1 MTSIQTDPTEGVRS
15 RPPSVDQ
22 ILTWPLMA
30 RLCDLYGRPLVLDA
44 IRGELDHWREE
55 ARPFDDADFAAA
67 VEQAVLKAIAPSLRP
82 VFNLT
87 GTVLHTNLGRAP
99 LPREAIEAMVAVVSG
114 ASNLEYDLDKGKRG
128 DRDDHVEAWV
138 CHLTGAE
145 AATVVNNNAA
155 AVLLVLNTLARRR
168 EVVVSRGE
176 LIEIGGA
183 FRLPDIMARA
193 GCKLHEVGTT
203 NRTHPRDFAEAVSSR
218 TGLLMKAH
226 TSNYRIEGFTAEA
239 GESELAR
246 IAQDHRVPLAVDLGS
261 GSLLDMT
268 ALGLPAEPTVRETLA
283 KGADVV
289 TFSGDKLLGG
299 PQAGI
304 IAGRK
309 DLIRK
314 IKQNSL
320 RRALRS
326 DKQTLAALEAVL
338 RLYGNP
344 ESVVERVPALRLL
357 TRPETAIDQ
366 TAKAIAAPL
375 KAWAGDGWESDVI
388 PVKSQIGSGS
398 LPLDLLPSA
407 GVRLTP
413 AGSNK
418 RQRSRQLKA
427 LSARLRR
434 LPVPVVGRISENALL
449 LDCRCLEDPG
459 PLLAQLAPK
468 ENAP

>member
-1 MTSIQTDPTEGVRS
+1 MNTSESMPPVTDRS

-22 ILTWPLMA
+22 ILTWPLMG
-30 RLCDLYGRPLVLDA
+30 RLCSLYGRPLVLDA
-44 IRGELDHWREE
+44 IRTGLEHWRRQP
-55 ARPFDDADFAAA
+55 RPFDGADFVTD
-67 VEQAVLKAIAPSLRP
+67 VEQAVLKAVAPSLRP

-99 LPREAIEAMVAVVSG
+99 LPQEAIDAMVAVASG
-114 ASNLEYDLDKGKRG
+114 ASNLEFDLDKGKRG
-128 DRDDHVEAWV
+128 DRDDHVEARV
-138 CHLTGAE
+138 RRLTGAE

-168 EVVVSRGE
+168 EVIVSRGE

-203 NRTHPRDFAEAVSSR
+203 NRTHPRDFDEAISSR
-218 TGLLMKAH
+218 TGLLMKAY
-226 TSNYRIEGFTAEA
+226 TSNYRIEGFTAEV
-239 GESELAR
+239 GESELAA
-246 IAQDHRVPLAVDLGS
+246 IARDRDIPLAVDLGS

-268 ALGLPAEPTVRETLA
+268 ALGLPAEPTVRETLG

-309 DLIRK
+309 DLIQR
-314 IKQNSL
+314 IKRNPL
-320 RRALRS
+320 KRALRC

-338 RLYGNP
+338 GLYSNP
-344 ESVVERVPALRLL
+344 DTVAQRVPALRLL
-357 TRPETAIDQ
+357 TRPEYAIKATAL
-366 TAKAIAAPL
+366 AIAEPL
-375 KAWAGDGWESDVI
+375 RAWAGAGWETLVV

-407 GVRLTP
+407 AVRLAP
-413 AGSNK
+413 SAGNK
-418 RQRSRQLKA
+418 RERNRQLKV
-427 LSARLRR
+427 LSSRLRQ
-434 LPVPVVGRISENALL
+434 LPMPVIGRISDESLL
-449 LDCRCLEDPG
+449 LDCRCLEDEAPFI
-459 PLLAQLAPK
+459 AQLQPETEAL
-468 ENAP
+468 